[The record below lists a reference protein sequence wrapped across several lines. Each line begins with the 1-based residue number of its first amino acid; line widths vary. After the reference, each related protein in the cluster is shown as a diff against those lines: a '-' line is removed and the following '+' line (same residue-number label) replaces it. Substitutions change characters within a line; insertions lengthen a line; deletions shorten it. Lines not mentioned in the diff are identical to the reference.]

1 MRLAIIALCL
11 ALLGTRAAANIIP
24 VVNVII
30 SYPHE
35 TSTVVVNQCIAFIR
49 MRGGVVSRIYGTFS
63 SLLRYAMHQLAR
75 LISDLCD

>member
-1 MRLAIIALCL
+1 MRFNIAALCL
-11 ALLGTRAAANIIP
+11 ALLSTRAIANIIP

-49 MRGGVVSRIYGTFS
+49 MRGGIVSLIYGTFS
-63 SLLRYAMHQLAR
+63 SLLRCAMHQLAR
-75 LISDLCD
+75 LMSDLCE